1 LDRNYGQSFTTAET
15 RHRAPAT
22 SRSAWAMTIL
32 KRLRVLPAVLGAAA
46 ALAAIG
52 TTLFGDFRPGAN
64 PPRNRDDAAVT
75 DGARLVEELAATK
88 FSKLPTL
95 TYQPRDGDMLFA
107 WQIRPTVE
115 AAPARS
121 RDLLVVVDAS
131 ASQAGKPLQQARQI
145 VAALSTALAAGDRMD
160 VWVISTPAATRSLTR
175 GLIAAE
181 AQEIQRAAS
190 DLTDVEYGSGATD
203 LKAGLNKALAT
214 IAPNPARQQA
224 LLFLGDG
231 ESTFNPL
238 GEDDRIALGARMDRD
253 DIAFFAVPL
262 GLKVNSQ
269 NLHGLASLT
278 GGNVVRVQED
288 LDNVSR
294 RAEFLARLKTSLDVP
309 VVKVETAKFGDEVS
323 EAYPTKL
330 PPLRTDKPTLVVG
343 KLAKVA
349 ATSVSIKV
357 NGLVAGRKV
366 ALELAHDL
374 PAPRPDHYF
383 LNLMLSQWRDAP
395 HKDAPALLQSDR
407 ALALASTQIALY
419 RDEYLVQATWAITL
433 DRWEDAA
440 RLYEAAKRID
450 PNDHEASAG
459 IALIERLKS
468 GKVTRD
474 ELREKIAAKSDAL
487 KVTPGAVAREVI
499 QNVAAQDPKA
509 QPPQPTPGINPQDVL
524 REAAERRRI
533 DEQRTR
539 VLVDTTINRARRL
552 LRTDPDNAYADLKR
566 QRDEIAG
573 YDGIGNA
580 ARTQMVADLEAVMRE
595 IFVKGAEIKRQAEA
609 ERQAIAK
616 TRQRL
621 NEYDRMVEDEAST
634 KNRIDQ
640 FRQLMQ
646 QARFEFAYQ
655 EAQLM
660 VQERIV
666 KGQTVPISA
675 TASYI
680 IGQQATQLREW
691 KELVRIREDRFLL
704 AMMQS
709 EKSHIPYP
717 DEPPVHFPPAA
728 VWREL
733 TSLRREAYLHSNL
746 GPNPPQSQIDLKNK
760 IENDEVLIQG
770 NINEIPLFELLQ
782 QLSKK
787 HQVTFVVME
796 EFFKAQGVQDIK
808 TKTANLTATQIR
820 GMKLGTF
827 LDVVLVSM
835 NATYIVRPDYIE
847 ITTFDRRIE
856 EKVTRVF
863 PIADLAIPIPDSV
876 NQQTL
881 FQNLSVQTAQ
891 LAIFGQVLGAQNFQ
905 GFGGA
910 FGNQQF
916 GGGQQLGGPG
926 GPGGMQG
933 QFGQFGPPPGSGNL
947 GAQGGGLQV
956 GGGNLGQFGNLG
968 GQFGLQGGDQSRL
981 LMNLIVDTVA
991 RGEWLQARPPGA
1003 QPGEDEDVPDLP
1015 RKQLNSLGYYPPARA
1030 LIVRGTTR
1038 YHPAATIKLKSNEGM
1053 AAAPGNPRGGPIVI
1067 APGGGNDPTR
1077 TKPKDPV
1084 AVKPTAPAEKDTNVN
1099 AVAMGPG
1106 VKPTLVDPKFDPAV
1120 LKPKLSGD
1128 PKRRWNEAINWTVS
1142 DPGLIVASAE
1152 FLMEM
1157 DEYSSAAEVLKGG
1170 LRKGLATDSWAHESL
1185 ALALE
1190 MSQGSQAEIERAA
1203 LSAID
1208 LDPTDAKAYLK
1219 AAKVSAEFK
1228 HHDQALAFTRRA
1240 AELAPDQPVAYA
1252 NALAYA
1258 EHAADVQT
1266 DAVIWAAHNLLSRDW
1281 NVGDGIN
1288 YHLQTKARLE
1298 KLIRQFEAAGKNAAD
1313 LKKALAEQTTRD
1325 LEIAVNWQGQADLD
1339 LFVAEPGGSICSATQ
1354 KRTTGG
1360 GVLRCDV
1367 LEQDSDRS
1375 EVYTAAMAFKG
1386 TYTVTVKQAFGRPIG
1401 GTAQL
1406 SVTRFKG
1413 TPKESVDLITIDL
1426 ANPKPIEIK
1435 LDGGSRTELA
1445 TVTESG
1451 DEFRAATT
1459 GAAVTKGVSGI
1470 GGGFGTAG
1478 SLLSTPVATSD
1489 PRSNLPVVA
1498 AAAETR
1504 LPGIGSAADLRASMK
1519 LNPDRQ
1525 TYSMEVKPVF
1535 STAGKKVE
1543 LPTVPLLPGGEVR

>member
-1 LDRNYGQSFTTAET
+1 
-15 RHRAPAT
+15 
-22 SRSAWAMTIL
+22 MTIL

-64 PPRNRDDAAVT
+64 PPKNRDDVPRT
-75 DGARLVEELAATK
+75 DGARLVEELAVTK

-115 AAPARS
+115 AATARP

-145 VAALSTALAAGDRMD
+145 ISSLSSGLTAGDRMD
-160 VWVISTPAATRSLTR
+160 IWVISTPAATRSLTR
-175 GLIAAE
+175 GLVAAE
-181 AQEIQRAAS
+181 SQEVQRAAA
-190 DLTDVEYGSGATD
+190 DLTDLEYGSGATD
-203 LKAGLNKALAT
+203 LKTGLNKALVT
-214 IAPNPARQQA
+214 IAPNPGRQQA
-224 LLFLGDG
+224 LVFLGDG
-231 ESTFNPL
+231 ESTYNPL

-253 DIAFFAVPL
+253 EIGFFAVPL
-262 GLKVNSQ
+262 GIKVNAQ

-288 LDNVSR
+288 LDNVNR
-294 RAEFLARLKTSLDVP
+294 RAEFIARLKAALDVP
-309 VVKVETAKFGDEVS
+309 VVKVETAKFGDEVG

-343 KLAKVA
+343 KLAKPA
-349 ATSVSIKV
+349 ATRVSLKV

-366 ALELAHDL
+366 ALDLAHDL

-419 RDEYLVQATWAITL
+419 RDEFLVQATWAITL
-433 DRWEDAA
+433 DRWEEAA
-440 RLYEAAKRID
+440 KLYEAAMRID
-450 PNDHEASAG
+450 PNDHEAAAG
-459 IALIERLKS
+459 LALIDRLKS
-468 GKVTRD
+468 GKITRD
-474 ELREKIAAKSDAL
+474 DLKQKIAAKSDAL
-487 KVTPGAVAREVI
+487 KVTADAVAREVI

-509 QPPQPTPGINPQDVL
+509 QPTPQPTPGINPQDVL

-533 DEQRTR
+533 EEQRNR
-539 VLVDTTINRARRL
+539 ILVDETIRRARRL
-552 LRTDPDNAYADLKR
+552 LRTDPDNAYGDLKR

-595 IFVKGAEIKRQAEA
+595 IFIKGAEIKRQAEA

-746 GPNPPQSQIDLKNK
+746 GPNPTQSQIDLKNK
-760 IENDEVLIQG
+760 IENEEVLIQG

-787 HQVTFVVME
+787 HLVTFVVME
-796 EFFKAQGVQDIK
+796 EFFKAEGVQDIK
-808 TKTANLTATQIR
+808 TKTANLTATQLR

-881 FQNLSVQTAQ
+881 FQNLSFQTAQ
-891 LAIFGQVLGAQNFQ
+891 LAIFGQVLGSQTFQ

-910 FGNQQF
+910 FGNNQF
-916 GGGQQLGGPG
+916 GGQQFGGPG
-926 GPGGMQG
+926 GPGGGMQG

-991 RGEWLQARPPGA
+991 RGEWIQSRPPPGAAGA
-1003 QPGEDEDVPDLP
+1003 QPGDEEEVPQLP
-1015 RKQLNSLGYYPPARA
+1015 VKQLNSLGYYPPARA

-1038 YHPAATIKLKSNEGM
+1038 YHPAATIKLKRNEGM

-1067 APGGGNDPTR
+1067 APGGANDAAQP
-1077 TKPKDPV
+1077 KPKDQV
-1084 AVKPTAPAEKDTNVN
+1084 AVKPTTPAEKDTNVN

-1106 VKPTLVDPKFDPAV
+1106 AKPTLVDPKFDPAV

-1128 PKRRWNEAINWTVS
+1128 PKRRWNEAINWTVT
-1142 DPGLIVASAE
+1142 DPGLILASAE

-1170 LRKGLATDSWAHESL
+1170 LRKGLTTEAWAHESL
-1185 ALALE
+1185 AIALE

-1219 AAKVSAEFK
+1219 AAKVAAEFK
-1228 HHDQALAFTRRA
+1228 NHDQALAFTRRA

-1258 EHAADVQT
+1258 EHAADVKT
-1266 DAVIWAAHNLLSRDW
+1266 DAVVWAAHNLLSRDW

-1298 KLIRQFEAAGKNAAD
+1298 KLIKQFEAAGKNAAD

-1325 LEIAVNWQGQADLD
+1325 LEIAVNWQGHADLD
-1339 LFVAEPGGSICSATQ
+1339 LIVAEPGGSVCSATQ

-1360 GVLRCDV
+1360 GVLKCDV

-1406 SVTRFKG
+1406 SVTKFKG
-1413 TPKESVDLITIDL
+1413 TPKESVDLVTIDL
-1426 ANPKPIEIK
+1426 ANPKPITIK

-1445 TVTESG
+1445 TVTDTG

-1459 GAAVTKGVSGI
+1459 AAPLTKGVSGI

-1478 SLLSTPVATSD
+1478 SLLSSPVATSN
-1489 PRSNLPVVA
+1489 PQNNLPVVA
-1498 AAAETR
+1498 AAAEAR
-1504 LPGIGSAADLRASMK
+1504 LPGIGSAADLRASVK
-1519 LNPDRQ
+1519 LNSDRQ
-1525 TYSMEVKPVF
+1525 TYSMEVRPVF
-1535 STAGKKVE
+1535 STAGKDVQ
-1543 LPTVPLLPGGEVR
+1543 LPKVPLLPGGEGR

>member
-1 LDRNYGQSFTTAET
+1 
-15 RHRAPAT
+15 
-22 SRSAWAMTIL
+22 MTIL
-32 KRLRVLPAVLGAAA
+32 KRLRVLPVVLGAAA

-64 PPRNRDDAAVT
+64 PPKNLDEATRP

-95 TYQPRDGDMLFA
+95 TYQLRSGEMLFA
-107 WQIRPTVE
+107 WQVRPTVE
-115 AAPARS
+115 AAPARP

-131 ASQAGKPLQQARQI
+131 ASQAGKPLQQAQQI
-145 VAALSTALAAGDRMD
+145 VTALSTGLAAGDRLD
-160 VWVISTPAATRSLTR
+160 IWVVSTPATTRSLTR
-175 GLIAAE
+175 GFVTAGAAG
-181 AQEIQRAAS
+181 IQRAAA
-190 DLTDVEYGSGATD
+190 DLTDLEYGSGATD
-203 LKAGLNKALAT
+203 LKSGLNKALAT
-214 IAPNPARQQA
+214 MAPNPARQQA
-224 LLFLGDG
+224 VLFLGDG
-231 ESTFNPL
+231 ESSYNPL
-238 GEDDRIALGARMDRD
+238 TEDDRISLGTRMDRD
-253 DIAFFAVPL
+253 DIGFFAVPL
-262 GLKVNSQ
+262 GLKVNSH

-288 LDNVSR
+288 LGNVNR
-294 RAEFLARLKTSLDVP
+294 RAEFLDRLKAALDVP
-309 VVKVETAKFGDEVS
+309 VVKVETAKFGTEVA
-323 EAYPTKL
+323 ELYPTRL

-343 KLAKVA
+343 RLAREDATKV
-349 ATSVSIKV
+349 SLRL

-366 ALELAHDL
+366 ALDLEHAL
-374 PAPRPDHYF
+374 PAPQPDHYF

-395 HKDAPALLQSDR
+395 HKDAPAMLQSDR

-419 RDEYLVQATWAITL
+419 RDEFLVQATWAVTL

-440 RLYEAAKRID
+440 KLYEAAKKID
-450 PNDHEASAG
+450 PNDREAASG
-459 IALIERLKS
+459 LALLQKLKN

-474 ELREKIAAKSDAL
+474 DLRQKIAAKSDAF
-487 KVTPGAVAREVI
+487 KVTADAVAREVI
-499 QNVAAQDPKA
+499 QNVAQEPTA
-509 QPPQPTPGINPQDVL
+509 QPPAPQPAPGINPQDVL

-533 DEQRTR
+533 EEQRTR
-539 VLVDTTINRARRL
+539 VLVDTTISRARQL
-552 LRTDPDNAYADLKR
+552 LRTDPDSAYSDLKR
-566 QRDEIAG
+566 QRDEIAA

-595 IFVKGAEIKRQAEA
+595 IFIKGAEIKRQAEA

-621 NEYDRMVEDEAST
+621 NEYDQMVEDEART

-646 QARFEFAYQ
+646 QARFEMAYQ

-733 TSLRREAYLHSNL
+733 TSLRREAYLNSNL
-746 GPNPPQSQIDLKNK
+746 GVNPPQSQIDLRNK
-760 IENDEVLIQG
+760 IENEEVLIQG
-770 NINEIPLFELLQ
+770 NLNEIPLFELLQ

-787 HQVTFVVME
+787 HLVTFVVME
-796 EFFKAQGVQDIK
+796 EFFRAEGVQDIK
-808 TKTANLTATQIR
+808 TKTANLTATQLR

-827 LDVVLVSM
+827 LDVVLLSM

-881 FQNLSVQTAQ
+881 FQNLSIQNQQ

-910 FGNQQF
+910 FGNQQ
-916 GGGQQLGGPG
+916 GGIGGQFG
-926 GPGGMQG
+926 GPGGMGQMG

-968 GQFGLQGGDQSRL
+968 GQFGLQGGDQSQL

-991 RGEWLQARPPGA
+991 RGEWLQAQKPPGT
-1003 QPGEDEDVPDLP
+1003 PPPVGEEEEVPDLP
-1015 RKQLNSLGYYPPARA
+1015 RRQLNSLGYYPPARA
-1030 LIVRGTTR
+1030 LIIRGTTR
-1038 YHPAATIKLKSNEGM
+1038 YHPAATIKLKRNEGM

-1067 APGGGNDPTR
+1067 APGGNNAAP
-1077 TKPKDPV
+1077 TKPKNAV
-1084 AVKPTAPAEKDTNVN
+1084 AVKPTAPVEKDQTVN

-1106 VKPTLVDPKFDPAV
+1106 AKPTLVDPKFDPEK

-1128 PKRRWNEAINWTVS
+1128 PKRRWNEAINWTVN

-1152 FLMEM
+1152 FLMDM
-1157 DEYSSAAEVLKGG
+1157 DEFASAAEVLKGG
-1170 LRKGLATDSWAHESL
+1170 LRKGLATDAWAHESL

-1228 HHDQALAFTRRA
+1228 NHDQALAFARRA
-1240 AELAPDQPVAYA
+1240 AEFAPDQPIAYA

-1258 EHAADVQT
+1258 EHATDVKT
-1266 DAVIWAAHNLLSRDW
+1266 DAVVWAAHNLLSRDW
-1281 NVGDGIN
+1281 NFGDGIN

-1298 KLIRQFEAAGKNAAD
+1298 KLIRQFEAAGKNTAD
-1313 LKKALAEQTTRD
+1313 LQRALAEQTTRD
-1325 LEIAVNWQGQADLD
+1325 LEITVNWQGLADLD
-1339 LFVAEPGGSICSATQ
+1339 LIVAEPGGSVCSATQ

-1360 GVLRCDV
+1360 GILKSDI

-1386 TYTVTVKQAFGRPIG
+1386 TYTVTVKQAFGKPVG

-1406 SVTRFKG
+1406 AVTKFKG
-1413 TPKESVDLITIDL
+1413 TPKESIDLITVDL
-1426 ANPKPIEIK
+1426 SNPKPIEIK

-1451 DEFRAATT
+1451 EEFRAATT
-1459 GAAVTKGVSGI
+1459 TAPLTKGVSGF
-1470 GGGFGTAG
+1470 GGGGGTAG
-1478 SLLSTPVATSD
+1478 SLMSSPVSTSNPQN
-1489 PRSNLPVVA
+1489 NLPVVA
-1498 AAAETR
+1498 TTSETR
-1504 LPGIGSAADLRASMK
+1504 LPGIGSAADLRASIK

-1525 TYSMEVKPVF
+1525 TYSMEVRPVF
-1535 STAGKKVE
+1535 STAGKEVQ
-1543 LPTVPLLPGGEVR
+1543 LPKVPLLPGGEGR